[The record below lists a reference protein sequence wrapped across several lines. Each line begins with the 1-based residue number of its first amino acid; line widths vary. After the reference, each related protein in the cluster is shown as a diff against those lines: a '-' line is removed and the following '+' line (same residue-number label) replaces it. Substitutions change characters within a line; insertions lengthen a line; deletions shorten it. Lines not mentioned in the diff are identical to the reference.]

1 MRTAIFSDVHGN
13 LTALEAVLDDIA
25 RQAPDLTL
33 FAGDLCVFGTR
44 PAECVQRFRKEKIS
58 SIRGDTDEWIS
69 NQPLLSG
76 DIQAEER
83 KRKQDVDSAADWAW
97 AQLDEMDRAWLRTLP
112 FHRRISPTPHPKD
125 DLFVVHANPRDIN
138 RPILPP
144 KPLQKNLYG
153 EVKQPDDALRPLLEG
168 QFLGT
173 LAFGHIHVPSIR
185 YWKKL
190 TLANISSVSLP
201 QDGDVRAKYGLFTW
215 KDRGGWAIEHRYVSY
230 NIDAEVVLLN
240 RLKPP
245 NWKALSQRLQTAKTG
260 NLNQTER

>member
-1 MRTAIFSDVHGN
+1 
-13 LTALEAVLDDIA
+13 
-25 RQAPDLTL
+25 
-33 FAGDLCVFGTR
+33 
-44 PAECVQRFRKEKIS
+44 
-58 SIRGDTDEWIS
+58 
-69 NQPLLSG
+69 
-76 DIQAEER
+76 
-83 KRKQDVDSAADWAW
+83 
-97 AQLDEMDRAWLRTLP
+97 
-112 FHRRISPTPHPKD
+112 
-125 DLFVVHANPRDIN
+125 VVHANPRDIN

-215 KDRGGWAIEHRYVSY
+215 KDRGGWVIEHRYVSY
-230 NIDAEVVLLN
+230 DIDAEVVLLN
-240 RLKPP
+240 RMKPP
-245 NWKALSQRLQTAKTG
+245 KWQALSQRLQTANTG
-260 NLNQTER
+260 NLDLTER

>member
-1 MRTAIFSDVHGN
+1 
-13 LTALEAVLDDIA
+13 
-25 RQAPDLTL
+25 
-33 FAGDLCVFGTR
+33 
-44 PAECVQRFRKEKIS
+44 
-58 SIRGDTDEWIS
+58 
-69 NQPLLSG
+69 
-76 DIQAEER
+76 
-83 KRKQDVDSAADWAW
+83 
-97 AQLDEMDRAWLRTLP
+97 MDRAWLRTLP
-112 FHRRISPTPHPKD
+112 FQRRVSPTPHPKD

-138 RPILPP
+138 HPILPP
-144 KPLQKNLYG
+144 KPLQKRLYG

-168 QFLGT
+168 LFMGI
-173 LAFGHIHVPSIR
+173 LAFGHVHVPSIR
-185 YWKKL
+185 YWKGL
-190 TLANISSVSLP
+190 TLTNISSVSLP